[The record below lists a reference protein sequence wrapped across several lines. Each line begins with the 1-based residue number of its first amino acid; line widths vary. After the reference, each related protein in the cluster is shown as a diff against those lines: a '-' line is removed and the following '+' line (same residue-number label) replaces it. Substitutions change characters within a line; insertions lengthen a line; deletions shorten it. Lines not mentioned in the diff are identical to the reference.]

1 MIHIQKDQTIPE
13 NENIRV
19 FSPTGDYNDT
29 DLIEYYSAE
38 DPTIPQGAY
47 HAQFVKY
54 GGLVYRFNDPKELGA
69 EILKIEPDSTHSA
82 ASFVRMQNELSKQ
95 FDQGSLE
102 PNSLNQV
109 METEQVKM
117 EDEVSSSLEKIQSE
131 NTESLNIE
139 EESDASSDLDLET
152 QTSDAATTTPSLGD
166 RSSTA
171 APIIPDLSTSD
182 SSVSISP
189 TSATSTEQIIEE
201 VLEES
206 TDPETETTSTTTS
219 EIISYAKKA
228 IKKNVTNKIKNKIL
242 G

>member
-102 PNSLNQV
+102 PTSLNQV
-109 METEQVKM
+109 LETEQVKM
-117 EDEVSSSLEKIQSE
+117 EEEISNPSEKIESE
-131 NTESLNIE
+131 NV
-139 EESDASSDLDLET
+139 ESDSSDLDIDTKTEDLTDTGVTEV
-152 QTSDAATTTPSLGD
+152 
-166 RSSTA
+166 SSTT
-171 APIIPDLSTSD
+171 APIIPDLSTDD
-182 SSVSISP
+182 SSESIPSTP
-189 TSATSTEQIIEE
+189 ATSTEQVIEE
-201 VLEES
+201 VLGES
-206 TDPETETTSTTTS
+206 TDPETETASTTS

-228 IKKNVTNKIKNKIL
+228 IKKNITRKIKSKIL